1 MSRNIF
7 ITGTGTDVG
16 KTYVTGL
23 IVKKLRESGADAG
36 LGTINGVALTAYYL
50 KEQGIPLK
58 GIIFNHYK
66 QGDVLHEDNWKM
78 CEYYTGVPVVAC
90 VADGDTE
97 LSMDA
102 EDLKALYETAEK

>member
-1 MSRNIF
+1 M
-7 ITGTGTDVG
+7 V
-16 KTYVTGL
+16 V
-23 IVKKLRESGADAG
+23 E
-36 LGTINGVALTAYYL
+36 LTAFYL
-50 KEQGIPLK
+50 IEKGIPLK
-58 GIIFNHYK
+58 GIFFNQYK
-66 QGDVLHEDNWKM
+66 QGDVLHEDLRKM

>member
-1 MSRNIF
+1 MIGAAGNF
-7 ITGTGTDVG
+7 QKAVLVG
-16 KTYVTGL
+16 F
-23 IVKKLRESGADAG
+23 R
-36 LGTINGVALTAYYL
+36 
-50 KEQGIPLK
+50 QGIPLK

-66 QGDVLHEDNWKM
+66 QGDVLHEDNRKM